1 MISQV
6 QEYISHHKLLSK
18 DSKVIVGLSGGP
30 DSMVLIH
37 ILLQL
42 GYECIAAHCNFHLR
56 GEASDKDAEF
66 VNKWCE
72 EQNVPLNTVSFD
84 TQAYASQ
91 NKISIEM
98 AARNLRYN
106 WFEKIRKEHQA
117 DAIAIAHHEDD
128 SVETIL
134 INLIRGTGIK
144 GLTGIPNKN
153 NYIVRPLLSI
163 TRSQIIEYL
172 TNNKISYVTDHTN
185 EEDIYTRNTL
195 RLKVLPI
202 LESINPSVK
211 NSIINTSN
219 NLRETEKIYNGYI
232 VDIIP
237 SVFKN
242 NQINIEQLKKTYS
255 PQSLLFEILS
265 PLGFTPSVI
274 DDVSNNLD
282 SIPGK
287 IYLSKEYRLLK
298 DRDYLIISEIEAE
311 GFDNDLFSIYADSQV
326 LKTPFPISIKKE
338 KHNSEFKIQK
348 RNTILQV
355 DLDKLSFPLTLRKW
369 KKGDWFIPFGM
380 TGKKKLSDF
389 FTDNKFNLI
398 EKEATWVLTSEKEIV
413 WVINHRVD
421 NRFRITNETKSVFIM
436 DTVKQS

>member
-56 GEASDKDAEF
+56 GEASYKDAEF

-72 EQNVPLNTVSFD
+72 EQNVPLKTVSFD

-117 DAIAIAHHEDD
+117 DAIAIAHHQDD

-163 TRSQIIEYL
+163 SRSQIIEYL
-172 TNNKISYVTDHTN
+172 TNNKIPYVTDHTN

-195 RLKVLPI
+195 RLRVLPI
-202 LESINPSVK
+202 LETINPSVK

-237 SVFKN
+237 SVLKN
-242 NQINIEQLKKTYS
+242 NQINIEQLKKTFS
-255 PQSLLFEILS
+255 PQSILFEILS

-274 DDVSNNLD
+274 DDVTNNLD

-298 DRDYLIISEIEAE
+298 DREHLIISDIETGE
-311 GFDNDLFSIYADSQV
+311 FENEVFSIYHDSQV
-326 LKTPFPISIKKE
+326 LKNPFPVSIRKE
-338 KHNSEFKIQK
+338 KYYSGFKIQK

-355 DLDKLSFPLTLRKW
+355 DFDKLSFPLTLRKW
-369 KKGDWFIPFGM
+369 EKGDWFIPFGM
-380 TGKKKLSDF
+380 KGKKKLSDF

-398 EKEATWVLTSEKEIV
+398 EKEGTWVLTSEKEIV
-413 WVINHRVD
+413 WIVNHRVD
-421 NRFRITNETKSVFIM
+421 NRFRITSETKSVFIVE
-436 DTVKQS
+436 TVKQS

>member
-237 SVFKN
+237 SVLKN

>member
-1 MISQV
+1 MKSQV
-6 QEYISHHKLLSK
+6 QEYISYHKLLSK

-56 GEASDKDAEF
+56 GEASDEDAEF

-72 EQNVPLNTVSFD
+72 EQNVPLNTISFD

-91 NKISIEM
+91 KKISIEM

-106 WFEKIRKEHQA
+106 WFERIRKEHKA
-117 DAIAIAHHEDD
+117 DAIAIAHHQDD

-163 TRSQIIEYL
+163 SRSEIIEYL
-172 TNNKISYVTDHTN
+172 IKNKIPYVTDHTN

-202 LESINPSVK
+202 LETINPSVK
-211 NSIINTSN
+211 KSIITTSH
-219 NLRETEKIYNGYI
+219 NLQEAEKIYNNYI
-232 VDIIP
+232 ADVLP
-237 SVFKN
+237 SVLKKN
-242 NQINIEQLKKTYS
+242 HINIEQLKRTYS
-255 PQSLLFEILS
+255 PQSILFEILA

-274 DDVSNNLD
+274 EDVSNNLD

-287 IYLSKEYRLLK
+287 VYLSKEYRLLK
-298 DRDYLIISEIEAE
+298 DREHLIISEIETKE
-311 GFDNDLFSIYADSQV
+311 FENEIFLIYPDSQV
-326 LKTPFPISIKKE
+326 LKTPFSMSIRKE
-338 KHNSEFKIQK
+338 KYDSDFKIQK
-348 RNTILQV
+348 RHTILQI
-355 DLDKLSFPLTLRKW
+355 DFDKLSFPLTLRKW

-413 WVINHRVD
+413 WIINHRVD
-421 NRFRITNETKSVFIM
+421 NRFRITNTTKSVFIV

>member
-1 MISQV
+1 MKSQV
-6 QEYISHHKLLSK
+6 QEYISYHKLLSK

-42 GYECIAAHCNFHLR
+42 GYQCIAAHCNFHLR
-56 GEASDKDAEF
+56 GEASDEDAEF

-72 EQNVPLNTVSFD
+72 EQNVPLNTISFD

-91 NKISIEM
+91 KKISIEM

-106 WFEKIRKEHQA
+106 WFETIRKEHKA
-117 DAIAIAHHEDD
+117 DAIAIAHHQDD

-163 TRSQIIEYL
+163 SRSEIIEYL
-172 TNNKISYVTDHTN
+172 IKNKIPYVTDHTN

-202 LESINPSVK
+202 LETINPSVK
-211 NSIINTSN
+211 KSIITTSH
-219 NLRETEKIYNGYI
+219 NLQEAEKIYNNYI
-232 VDIIP
+232 ADVLP
-237 SVFKN
+237 SVLKKN
-242 NQINIEQLKKTYS
+242 HINIEQLKRTYS
-255 PQSLLFEILS
+255 PQSILFEILA

-274 DDVSNNLD
+274 EDVSNNLD

-287 IYLSKEYRLLK
+287 VYLSKEYRLLK
-298 DRDYLIISEIEAE
+298 DREHLIISEIETKE
-311 GFDNDLFSIYADSQV
+311 FENEMFLIYPDSQV
-326 LKTPFPISIKKE
+326 LKTPFSMSIRKE
-338 KHNSEFKIQK
+338 KYDSDFKIQK
-348 RNTILQV
+348 RHTILQI
-355 DLDKLSFPLTLRKW
+355 DFDKLSFPLTLRKW

-413 WVINHRVD
+413 WIINHRVD
-421 NRFRITNETKSVFIM
+421 NRFRITNTTKSVFIV

>member
-298 DRDYLIISEIEAE
+298 DRDHLIISEIEAE
-311 GFDNDLFSIYADSQV
+311 EFDNDLFSIYADSQV

>member
-1 MISQV
+1 MKSQV
-6 QEYISHHKLLSK
+6 QEYISYHKLLSK

-56 GEASDKDAEF
+56 GEASDEDAEF

-72 EQNVPLNTVSFD
+72 EQNVPLNTISFD

-91 NKISIEM
+91 KKISIEM

-106 WFEKIRKEHQA
+106 WFETIRKEHKA
-117 DAIAIAHHEDD
+117 DAIAIAHHQDD

-163 TRSQIIEYL
+163 SRSEIIEYL
-172 TNNKISYVTDHTN
+172 IKNKIPYVTDHTN

-202 LESINPSVK
+202 LETINPSVK
-211 NSIINTSN
+211 KSIITTSH
-219 NLRETEKIYNGYI
+219 NLQEAEKIYNNYI
-232 VDIIP
+232 ADVLP
-237 SVFKN
+237 SVFKKN
-242 NQINIEQLKKTYS
+242 HINIEQLKRTFS
-255 PQSLLFEILS
+255 PQSILFEILA

-274 DDVSNNLD
+274 EDVSNNLD

-287 IYLSKEYRLLK
+287 VYLSKEYRLLK
-298 DRDYLIISEIEAE
+298 DREHLIISEIETKE
-311 GFDNDLFSIYADSQV
+311 FENEMFLIYPDSQV
-326 LKTPFPISIKKE
+326 LKTPFSMSIRKE
-338 KHNSEFKIQK
+338 KYDSDFKIQK
-348 RNTILQV
+348 RHTILQI
-355 DLDKLSFPLTLRKW
+355 DFDKLSFPLTLRKW

-413 WVINHRVD
+413 WIINHRVD
-421 NRFRITNETKSVFIM
+421 NRFRITNTTKSVFIV